1 MANIAFG
8 VNTNKN
14 AQEMGYD
21 MFRTSLGETL
31 GAIGADAW
39 NFNPTSSIGR
49 FYELQDVRSQNV
61 NEPYILPEVLNKKY
75 ADEGL
80 FFYEPE
86 QQSSVNVLLERK
98 QAERKRQN
106 IIQRGPN
113 DFLSGALKFG
123 TSFVTSMADP
133 VNIVAAFIP
142 IVREARFASM
152 VGRYGFT
159 RARFYK
165 GLKEGFVG
173 AAAVEPIVYGVAQSE
188 QADYDMMDS
197 FTAVTFGTILGGGL
211 HVGAGK
217 LKDFNTRRKFNN
229 RIKEA
234 REKAGIDD
242 AEQAELNLYK
252 EYYPETSDVMKGLAK
267 TDPETRNILLTKA
280 MEDLSM
286 GRKVD
291 VTTVAKSDPV
301 LRKAVE
307 NEKVSSENK
316 VDTARPDNDI
326 KAKNNEVTKEPQTK
340 DDLDQEADYFE
351 SQRGIDQ
358 SERDIELDL
367 ENARSQVESLK
378 TKQREQGI
386 EDIQIESSAKEVEEI
401 NTKTK
406 ELKDAII
413 DGINCFNGK

>member
-152 VGRYGFT
+152 VARSGFT

-188 QADYDMMDS
+188 QADYDMMYS